1 MSALSSTTRGARRA
15 GAGATGPRWV
25 PLACLLVTGALLGLS
40 TNVAKLAGEAGLA
53 PLALLAWSVL
63 GAALLLGAVAALR
76 GDPPPV
82 GARALEYYAVAAFVT
97 VAASNLVFF
106 SAVPEVGASFV
117 ALAIA
122 FPPLLT
128 WVGALLLGM
137 ERFDRV
143 RGAGVLAALAG
154 AAWLALRE
162 LSAPDAPAGWIALTL
177 VGPVLLAVGNLY
189 RTLRWP
195 PGASAESLAP
205 GMLGAAALM
214 LLAAG
219 ALPGLSLAV
228 PTDRAL
234 PAALVAVQTVLF
246 AAQFT
251 MLFVLQARGGPVYLS
266 LLGSVGAVVAV
277 PVATLALGEAPPRGL
292 AVGAALIALG
302 VGLLTWGGARAGPR
316 RRAAEPAGAR
326 SSGRRRWRRR
336 A

>member
-1 MSALSSTTRGARRA
+1 MSERA
-15 GAGATGPRWV
+15 ASAPDGPRWV
-25 PLACLLVTGALLGLS
+25 PLACLVATGALLGLS
-40 TNVAKLAGEAGLA
+40 TNVAKLAGDAGLP

-63 GAALLLGAVAALR
+63 GAAALLGTVSVLR
-76 GDPPPV
+76 GDPPRLD
-82 GARALEYYAVAAFVT
+82 ARALEYYAVAAFVT

-106 SAVPEVGASFV
+106 SAVPRVGASFV

-137 ERFDRV
+137 ERFDAV

-162 LSAPDAPAGWIALTL
+162 LSAPDAPALWIGLTL
-177 VGPVLLAVGNLY
+177 VGPVLLAIGNLY

-219 ALPGLSLAV
+219 AVPGLSLRV
-228 PTDRAL
+228 PLDDAL
-234 PAALVAVQTVLF
+234 PLALVAVQTALF

-251 MLFVLQARGGPVYLS
+251 MLFVLQKRGGPVYLS

-277 PVATLALGEAPPRGL
+277 PVAVLVLGEAPPRGL
-292 AVGAALIALG
+292 ALGAALIALG
-302 VGLLTWGGARAGPR
+302 VGLLTWGGV
-316 RRAAEPAGAR
+316 RAARP
-326 SSGRRRWRRR
+326 
-336 A
+336 